1 MTIIYTIRGQTIIE
15 SDTGTYLDNYYL
27 KCYFENKPI
36 YLYSW
41 R

>member
-1 MTIIYTIRGQTIIE
+1 MKIINTMLGQTIIV
-15 SDTGTYLDNYYL
+15 SDTGTYLENYYL
-27 KCYFENKPI
+27 KCYFENYPI

>member
-1 MTIIYTIRGQTIIE
+1 MYIINTALGKTIIV

-27 KCYFENKPI
+27 SCYFENNPI